1 MQFKHPEILYFL
13 FLLVIPIL
21 VHLFQLRRFKKEY
34 FTNVRFLKELSIQTR
49 KSSRIKKWL
58 LLATRLLLLSCIII
72 AFAQPFFK
80 AKDTKNNT
88 NEMYIVLDN
97 SFSMQAKGQKG
108 ELLKRAIQ
116 ELLENTP
123 ENQTFSLIT
132 NSQTFWN
139 TDIKSIRAE
148 LQNLKYSAL
157 PFQLESAMAKIK
169 SRKSVFNKDIVVI
182 TDAIGLEP
190 KQLKNTDSSSNS
202 YFIIPKAENEN
213 NVSIDSVFIHQTLD
227 DFYEIGLKLSAFGE
241 KYKDPSD
248 NEQNQIP
255 VALYNQNKL
264 IAKTLTKLETKD
276 TNGSELTK
284 QKTIYFTI
292 PKKDFHG
299 YASIIDNGL
308 EYDNTLFF
316 SISKPKKINII
327 SIGQPEKSNFLSRI
341 YSNDEFNFNNFSIGT
356 LDYNSLEKQDAIVLN
371 ELDEIPQ
378 ALQTTMKSFVEK
390 GGNVILIPSAKTS
403 LGNINSFLG
412 NFGNI
417 QFKAIENKEKLV
429 TKINFN
435 DPLFSGVFENKINN
449 FQYPKTKTSFGIAS
463 SNPAALYHEDQTPF
477 LTSINN
483 PTSSVYV
490 FTAPINLENSNFQQS
505 PLIVPTF
512 YKMGINN
519 LNNGVTARTIGKNNP
534 FLVDVTLSKDEILKV
549 KNDFETFIP
558 VQQIMNDKVK
568 LTFND
573 FPEQAG
579 NFGIYNQKERLQ
591 DISFNYNRTESN
603 LALTNE
609 NGLSEYKII
618 DSIST
623 VFNTLQTDRTDNQ
636 IWKWFAIFAL
646 LFLVTEMAIIRFV
659 K

>member
-49 KSSRIKKWL
+49 KSSKIKKWL
-58 LLATRLLLLSCIII
+58 LLATRLLLLTCIII

-80 AKDTKNNT
+80 ANDSKNNS

-108 ELLKRAIQ
+108 ELLKRAVQ
-116 ELLENTP
+116 ELLENTS

-132 NSQTFWN
+132 NSETFWN
-139 TDIKSIRAE
+139 TDIKSIRTE

-169 SRKSVFNKDIVVI
+169 SRKSTFNNDVIVI
-182 TDAIGLEP
+182 TDAVGLEP
-190 KQLKNTDSSSNS
+190 KQLKSIDKDFNT
-202 YFIIPKAENEN
+202 YFIVPEAEQKN
-213 NVSIDSVFIHQTLD
+213 NASIDSVFIHQTLD
-227 DFYEIGLKLSAFGE
+227 DFYEIGLMLSAFGE
-241 KYKDPSD
+241 KDK
-248 NEQNQIP
+248 EIP

-264 IAKTLTKLETKD
+264 IAKTLTKLETK
-276 TNGSELTK
+276 E
-284 QKTIYFTI
+284 KTIYFTI

-308 EYDNTLFF
+308 EYDNNLYF
-316 SISKPKKINII
+316 SISKPKKSNVI
-327 SIGQPEKSNFLSRI
+327 SIGTPEKSNFLSRI
-341 YSNDEFNFNNFSIGT
+341 YTNDEFNFSNFEIET

-378 ALQTTMKSFVEK
+378 ALQTTLNSFVEK
-390 GGNVILIPSAKTS
+390 GGNLVIIPSAKTS
-403 LGNINSFLG
+403 TANINMLLRI
-412 NFGNI
+412 FGII
-417 QFKAIENKEKLV
+417 QFKSLENKEKLV

-435 DPLFSGVFENKINN
+435 HPLFSGVFENKINN
-449 FQYPKTKTSFGIAS
+449 FQYPKTKTSYGIMG
-463 SNPAALYHEDQTPF
+463 SNPAVLYYEDQTAF
-477 LTSINN
+477 LTSISN
-483 PTSSVYV
+483 PISSVYV
-490 FTAPINLENSNFQQS
+490 FAAPINMENSNFQQS

-519 LNNGVTARTIGKNNP
+519 QNNGVNALTIGNNNP
-534 FLVDVTLSKDEILKV
+534 FFINATLSKDEILKV
-549 KNDFETFIP
+549 KNDSENFIP
-558 VQQIMNDKVK
+558 IQQMLNDKVK

-573 FPEQAG
+573 YPEQSG
-579 NFGIYNQKERLQ
+579 NFGIYNQNERLQ
-591 DISFNYNRTESN
+591 NISFNYNRTESD
-603 LALTNE
+603 LAQVNE
-609 NGLSEYKII
+609 NVLSDYKTI
-618 DSIST
+618 DTIET
-623 VFNTLQTDRTDNQ
+623 IFNTLQTDRTDNQ
-636 IWKWFAIFAL
+636 IWKWFVIFAL

>member
-1 MQFKHPEILYFL
+1 
-13 FLLVIPIL
+13 
-21 VHLFQLRRFKKEY
+21 LRRFKKEY

-58 LLATRLLLLSCIII
+58 LLATRLLLLSCTII

-123 ENQTFSLIT
+123 ESQTFSLIT

-182 TDAIGLEP
+182 TDAVGIEP
-190 KQLKNTDSSSNS
+190 KQLKSIDNDFNT
-202 YFIIPKAENEN
+202 YFIVPEAEQKN
-213 NVSIDSVFIHQTLD
+213 NASIDSVFIHQTLY
-227 DFYEIGLKLSAFGE
+227 DFYEIGLKLSSFGE
-241 KYKDPSD
+241 NDK
-248 NEQNQIP
+248 ELP

-276 TNGSELTK
+276 
-284 QKTIYFTI
+284 KTIYFTI

-299 YASIIDNGL
+299 YASIIDKGL

-316 SISKPKKINII
+316 SVSKPKKINII

-341 YSNDEFNFNNFSIGT
+341 YTNDEFNFNNFAIET

-378 ALQTTMKSFVEK
+378 ALQTTLKSFVEK
-390 GGNVILIPSAKTS
+390 GGNLILIPSSKTS
-403 LGNINSFLG
+403 LDNINSFLG

-417 QFKAIENKEKLV
+417 QFKALENKEKLV
-429 TKINFN
+429 AKINFN
-435 DPLFSGVFENKINN
+435 HPLFSGVFENKINN
-449 FQYPKTKTSFGIAS
+449 FQYPKTKTSYGIAS
-463 SNPAALYHEDQTPF
+463 SNPAALYYEDQTPF
-477 LTSINN
+477 LTSISN

-490 FTAPINLENSNFQQS
+490 FTASINLDNSNFQQS

-519 LNNGVTARTIGKNNP
+519 LNNGITTRTIGKNNP

-549 KNDFETFIP
+549 KNDLETFIP

-573 FPEQAG
+573 FPVKAG
-579 NFGIYNQKERLQ
+579 NFGIYNQKEHLQ

-609 NGLSEYKII
+609 NTLSEYKII

-623 VFNTLQTDRTDNQ
+623 VFNTLHIDRTDNQ
-636 IWKWFAIFAL
+636 IWKWFVIFAL